1 MIHMNKFRETLQSK
15 RFQAL
20 AAAALCAVGAYL
32 TKAIDI
38 AGMWEQ
44 IRVDL
49 GLYIASVV
57 AVQAPVETIKA
68 LRDDPP
74 VAEEPEEEEPEDED
88 EDDKA

>member
-1 MIHMNKFRETLQSK
+1 MNKFRETLQSK

-74 VAEEPEEEEPEDED
+74 VAEEPEEEE
-88 EDDKA
+88 DDKA

>member
-1 MIHMNKFRETLQSK
+1 MNKFRETLQSK

-44 IRVDL
+44 IRMDL
-49 GLYIASVV
+49 GLYITSIV
-57 AVQAPVETIKA
+57 AIQAPVDAMKA
-68 LRDDPP
+68 LRAEP
-74 VAEEPEEEEPEDED
+74 VAAKADE
-88 EDDKA
+88 

>member
-1 MIHMNKFRETLQSK
+1 
-15 RFQAL
+15 
-20 AAAALCAVGAYL
+20 
-32 TKAIDI
+32 
-38 AGMWEQ
+38 MWEQ

-74 VAEEPEEEEPEDED
+74 VAEEPEEEEPEDEE

>member
-44 IRVDL
+44 IRMDL
-49 GLYIASVV
+49 GLYITSIV
-57 AVQAPVETIKA
+57 AIQAPVDAMKA
-68 LRDDPP
+68 LRAEP
-74 VAEEPEEEEPEDED
+74 VAAKADE
-88 EDDKA
+88 